1 MTGDSGSS
9 SSTWSRGEGLTSV
22 QPGSASAPLPAR
34 RTSQAIS
41 ERVRF
46 AIILPEAAE
55 ADAERLHR
63 RVQFALG
70 GRAGFRPD
78 GVRFYA
84 GLVELRTEDDA
95 NVFRE
100 RAEAALERAKQAA
113 ADRLSAAQ

>member
-1 MTGDSGSS
+1 MHATDIASH
-9 SSTWSRGEGLTSV
+9 RGEG
-22 QPGSASAPLPAR
+22 
-34 RTSQAIS
+34 
-41 ERVRF
+41 RF

-70 GRAGFRPD
+70 GRVDSSAD
-78 GVRFYA
+78 GVHIHA
-84 GLVELRTEDDA
+84 GLVELRAEDGA
-95 NVFRE
+95 TVFRE